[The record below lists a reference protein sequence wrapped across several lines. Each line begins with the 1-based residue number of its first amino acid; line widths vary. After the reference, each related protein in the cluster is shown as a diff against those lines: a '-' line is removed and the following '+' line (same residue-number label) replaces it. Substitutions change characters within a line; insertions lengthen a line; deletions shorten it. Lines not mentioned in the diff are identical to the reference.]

1 MEYIIISILGALL
14 TSIVVLV
21 VGGWITWKMI
31 ARRIVEPKTVFE
43 EPGKEKIVL
52 VPGKGVF
59 GIQNKRPAK
68 FISDQRE
75 WVKEQ
80 NAKKDFQ

>member
-1 MEYIIISILGALL
+1 MEYILISILGALL
-14 TSIVVLV
+14 SSIIVLV

-31 ARRIVEPKTVFE
+31 SRRIVEPKTVFE

-52 VPGKGVF
+52 IPGKGVF
-59 GIQNKRPAK
+59 GIQEKRPAK
-68 FISDQRE
+68 FISEQAE

-80 NAKKDFQ
+80 NALRE